1 MKKVVFILILII
13 SLLIINNL
21 VRSIYSLWNKQA
33 LLVNA
38 KSQLDDEKKKHAQL
52 QQQLAQVKNPL
63 FVEQEARNKL
73 FLMKP
78 GEKVILL
85 EQEEKKQGV
94 KQVPS
99 KKVEPNW
106 QQWMHL
112 FF

>member
-21 VRSIYSLWNKQA
+21 VRSIYNLWNKQA

-38 KSQLDDEKKKHAQL
+38 QSQLEDEKKKHAQL
-52 QQQLAQVKNPL
+52 QQQLAQVKNPQ
-63 FVEQEARNKL
+63 FVEEEARNKL

-85 EQEEKKQGV
+85 DQAKGEQEV
-94 KQVPS
+94 KQAKS
-99 KKVEPNW
+99 KKEEPNW
-106 QQWMHL
+106 QQWAKL